1 MRIPTDEA
9 GRKAHLQALLE
20 DFEAI
25 YGVPLRGHPRRRSD
39 KIMRGRW
46 HYVRT
51 AMLDGF
57 TRPEITEALGVD
69 FTTVYRLS
77 RIDEMC

>member
-1 MRIPTDEA
+1 
-9 GRKAHLQALLE
+9 
-20 DFEAI
+20 
-25 YGVPLRGHPRRRSD
+25 
-39 KIMRGRW
+39 
-46 HYVRT
+46 
-51 AMLDGF
+51 MLDGF